1 MPLAITDRVANHG
14 FILAAPTRSA
24 RLGDLDD
31 DENVDLVSTRGERG
45 LKDRHLADAGHDLG
59 CLTGRGPGG
68 FAAHLFSPAA

>member
-14 FILAAPTRSA
+14 YPRRSHTVGGF
-24 RLGDLDD
+24 GDLDD